1 MVRIYNSGMTTLSG
15 GNLSILDEDGT
26 MWITPAGRDKGALI
40 PGDIMRVD
48 PDGSVHGPHT
58 PSSEY
63 PFHKAI
69 YAQRPDLRAIV
80 HAHAPALVA
89 FSIARQIPDT
99 HIISQAHRICGPV
112 GYAAYAPPGTVK
124 LGENIAAAFA
134 KGHNVVML
142 ENHGAATGG
151 PDLITAFQRLETVDF
166 CARTLINASE
176 LGEITS
182 LQDAEIDRVRN
193 SVSAGAAMPEFD
205 PGPPTSQERALR
217 SLIVTMTR
225 RACQR
230 QLMNSTEGV
239 VSARLDDGSFLITP
253 AGLDRSALQIEEIVL
268 MRDGARERGKIP
280 SRSAPMHRAIY
291 AQQPEIH
298 SVITAQSPYAMAY
311 AVTHAQFDSRTIPE
325 SYVMLR
331 TVPRLPFG
339 NHYAEPDEIAR
350 LISPQSPVLMIQNDC
365 TLTAGKDITQAF
377 DRLEVAE
384 FSARSLI
391 DTARFATLRPIG
403 PEEIRELEV
412 AFNL

>member
-1 MVRIYNSGMTTLSG
+1 MVRIYDSGMTTLSG

-26 MWITPAGRDKGALI
+26 IWITPAGLDKGALT
-40 PGDIMRVD
+40 PSDIMRVD

-63 PFHKAI
+63 PFHRAI
-69 YAQRPDLRAIV
+69 YDRRPDLRAIV

-112 GYAAYAPPGTVK
+112 GYAPYALTGTVL
-124 LGENIAAAFA
+124 LGERIADAFA
-134 KGHNVVML
+134 SGHNVVML

-166 CARTLINASE
+166 CARTLINAAG

-182 LQDAEIDRVRN
+182 LQDEEIRRVRA
-193 SVSAGAAMPEFD
+193 SVSAITALAEFD
-205 PGPPTSQERALR
+205 PGPPTSRERALR
-217 SLIVTMTR
+217 RLIVTMTR
-225 RACQR
+225 RACTR

-239 VSARLDDGSFLITP
+239 VSARLDDESFLITP
-253 AGLDRSALQIEEIVL
+253 AGLDRSALEIEDIVL
-268 MRDGARERGKIP
+268 MRAGARERGKIP
-280 SRSAPMHRAIY
+280 SRSAAMHRAIY
-291 AQQPEIH
+291 AQQPDLH

-311 AVTHAQFDSRTIPE
+311 AVTHAEFDSRTIPE
-325 SYVMLR
+325 SFILLR
-331 TVPRLPFG
+331 TIPRIPFG
-339 NHYAEPDEIAR
+339 NHDADPSEIAR
-350 LISPQSPVLMIQNDC
+350 TISPQTPVLMIQNDC
-365 TLTAGKDITQAF
+365 TLTAGKDVVQAF

-391 DTARFATLRPIG
+391 DTARFATLHPIG
-403 PEEIRELEV
+403 SEEIRELEV